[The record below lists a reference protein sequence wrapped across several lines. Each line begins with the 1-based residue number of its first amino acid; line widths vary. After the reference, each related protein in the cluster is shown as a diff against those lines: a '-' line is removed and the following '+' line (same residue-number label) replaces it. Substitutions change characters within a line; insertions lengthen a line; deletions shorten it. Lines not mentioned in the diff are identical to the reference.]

1 MTDSRPTTHQK
12 ALQINIDSAKYGTFA
27 EIGAGQEVARWFFHV
42 GGASG
47 TVAKTMSAYDMVVS
61 DAIYGHTDRYVSR
74 QRLESMLGYEYDLL
88 LERLK
93 PERGQKCTF
102 FVFADTM
109 AARSY
114 GRKEDGHGWMGIRFQ
129 TKPLGEPSEIIIHV
143 NMLDKENVRQQ
154 EGVGVLGVN
163 LIHAAFYHHPDPPL
177 LISSLMDDLIRDR
190 IELDMIKFSGPA
202 FSGVDNRLMSLQ
214 LVQQG
219 FTDAAMF
226 TADGEVVQPS
236 EVLYKKPIL
245 VQRGSFRPI
254 TKLTYDLLQR
264 GREQFLEEPRLE
276 GAEPLVLMEMTL
288 RNLSSEGQIE
298 HEDFLARVDILRE
311 LGQHVLISN
320 YGRYFRLTEYLSR
333 YTKMMIGIALGVP
346 SLEELLDE
354 KHYKDL
360 EGGTLE
366 SVGRLFKHNV
376 KVYVYPYRD
385 PASKR
390 VITAETMEVSPE
402 AKHLYAHLLENRL
415 IEGLRNHNPDY
426 LPIFAKDV
434 LAKLQS
440 GDASWEQMVPPQV
453 VRKIKEGGLFHC
465 RVTAH

>member
-1 MTDSRPTTHQK
+1 MKASRPSTHQK
-12 ALQINIDSAKYGTFA
+12 ALQLNIDKTKYGTFA
-27 EIGAGQEVARWFFHV
+27 EIGAGQEVARWFFYV

-47 TVAKTMSAYDMVVS
+47 TVAKAMSAYDMVVS

-74 QRLESMLGYEYDLL
+74 QRLESMLGYEYNLL

-93 PERGQKCTF
+93 AERGQKCTF

-129 TKPLGEPSEIIIHV
+129 TKPLGESSEIIIHV
-143 NMLDKENVRQQ
+143 SMLDKENVRQQ
-154 EGVGVLGVN
+154 EAVGILGVN
-163 LIHAAFYHHPDPPL
+163 LIHSAFYHHDDPPV

-226 TADGEVVQPS
+226 TANGEVVQPS

-264 GREQFLEEPRLE
+264 GREQFLKEPGLE

-288 RNLSSEGQIE
+288 RNLSSEGQPE

-333 YTKMMIGIALGVP
+333 YTKMMIGIALGLP
-346 SLEELLDE
+346 SLQDISDE
-354 KHYKDL
+354 KHYTDL

-376 KVYVYPYRD
+376 RVYVYPYRD
-385 PASKR
+385 PASGR
-390 VITAETMEVSPE
+390 VITVDTLEVRPETR
-402 AKHLYAHLLENRL
+402 HIYAHLLEHKY
-415 IEGLRNHNPDY
+415 IEGLRSYNPDY
-426 LPIFAKDV
+426 LPIFTTDV

-440 GDASWEQMVPPQV
+440 GDASWEDMVPAQV
-453 VRKIKEGGLFHC
+453 ARRIKEGGLFKYKKTSH
-465 RVTAH
+465 